1 MRHHSVSLEPA
12 ACEPL
17 IRLLRS
23 HLLPLGE
30 GLLAPP
36 RLHAM
41 THLGYIIAAYLA
53 TAIVLLGMVLWA
65 VLDLRAAK
73 RKLAR
78 LEEEGL
84 RRRSEVAR

>member
-1 MRHHSVSLEPA
+1 
-12 ACEPL
+12 
-17 IRLLRS
+17 
-23 HLLPLGE
+23 
-30 GLLAPP
+30 
-36 RLHAM
+36 M

-53 TAIVLLGMVLWA
+53 TAIVLLGMVLWV

-78 LEEEGL
+78 LEQEGL